1 MIEIR
6 GRVPLEKYSGSVPVS
21 SDTQV
26 RQLFDI
32 LGIPEDLRGYI
43 LAIRNGKIIQHSD
56 IVTDGSALDLIIIP
70 EGG

>member
-6 GRVPLEKYSGSVPVS
+6 GRVPLEKYSGFLPVS
-21 SDTQV
+21 SDTKV

-56 IVTDGSALDLIIIP
+56 IVADGSAIDLIIIP